1 MDNSK
6 TIHQEFNGRNHASG
20 VQSASISLGLAKP
33 HSADNVQNHETQ
45 RTTEKPIGAE
55 RRKPHK
61 PPIIDNTEYSLQLRK
76 QPDV

>member
-1 MDNSK
+1 MGGTTPPRYNP
-6 TIHQEFNGRNHASG
+6 HP
-20 VQSASISLGLAKP
+20 SLWAWPDLIPPAIP
-33 HSADNVQNHETQ
+33 SADNVQNHETQ

-76 QPDV
+76 